1 MNFLSATI
9 GVQDCQLRGVLSIR
23 LHNGPPPKTK
33 IFEISL
39 GPVQDIPEDPPDAFL
54 RVLGQTVGEL
64 EPENPNRAVFGSFLA
79 TFQTAPISKW
89 LELEPSSLD
98 H

>member
-1 MNFLSATI
+1 MKCRHHNE
-9 GVQDCQLRGVLSIR
+9 LRGPLAIR
-23 LHNGPPPKTK
+23 PHNGSAAKTK
-33 IFEISL
+33 FFEISL

>member
-1 MNFLSATI
+1 MF
-9 GVQDCQLRGVLSIR
+9 LRGPLAIR
-23 LHNGPPPKTK
+23 PHNGSAAKTK
-33 IFEISL
+33 FFEISL

-64 EPENPNRAVFGSFLA
+64 EPENPNRAVFGPFWEI
-79 TFQTAPISKW
+79 FQKALISKW

>member
-1 MNFLSATI
+1 MQACVHKHF
-9 GVQDCQLRGVLSIR
+9 LRGVLSIR

-64 EPENPNRAVFGSFLA
+64 EPENPNRAVFGPFLGR
-79 TFQTAPISKW
+79 FWQLFKRLPF
-89 LELEPSSLD
+89 PNG
-98 H
+98 